1 MVCERAV
8 QSKMKPN
15 VIIYLLFSLFVILM
29 SWESQNAVAVASLHQ
44 EVTQE
49 EAIRLRILANSDSIK
64 DQALKRDIRDSVN
77 EAITEMV
84 VDIRDLDEAK
94 ATIEGNLVVI
104 EEIVEQELKKIGLD
118 QSYDVSFSEVQFPTK
133 LYGNIVYPAGLY
145 DAVLITLGEGKGENW
160 WCVLFPPLCFL
171 DMANGEATES
181 NTVSAEEPTET
192 EEDEDEVEVAFF
204 VVEFFSTIMD
214 RIFSSEK
221 A

>member
-1 MVCERAV
+1 MFV
-8 QSKMKPN
+8 
-15 VIIYLLFSLFVILM
+15 LLI
-29 SWESQNAVAVASLHQ
+29 SWESENAVAVASFHQ
-44 EVTQE
+44 EVSQE

-77 EAITEMV
+77 EAITDMV
-84 VDIRDLDEAK
+84 IDINDLNEAK
-94 ATIEGNLVVI
+94 ATIEDNLAMI
-104 EEIVEQELKKIGLD
+104 EGIVEQELINMGIN
-118 QSYDVSFSEVQFPTK
+118 QSYEVSFSEVQFPTK

-171 DMANGEATES
+171 DMANGEATDTS
-181 NTVSAEEPTET
+181 TVEAEEPNET
-192 EEDEDEVEVAFF
+192 EEEVEVAFF
-204 VVEFFSTIMD
+204 VVEMFSSIID

>member
-1 MVCERAV
+1 
-8 QSKMKPN
+8 MKPN
-15 VIIYLLFSLFVILM
+15 VIIYLLFSLFVLLI
-29 SWESQNAVAVASLHQ
+29 SWESENAVAVASFHQ
-44 EVTQE
+44 EVSQE

-77 EAITEMV
+77 EAITDMV
-84 VDIRDLDEAK
+84 IDINDLNEAK
-94 ATIEGNLVVI
+94 ATIEDNLAMI
-104 EEIVEQELKKIGLD
+104 EGIVEQELINMGIN
-118 QSYDVSFSEVQFPTK
+118 QSYEVSFSEVQFPTK

-171 DMANGEATES
+171 DMANGEATDTS
-181 NTVSAEEPTET
+181 TVEAEEPNET
-192 EEDEDEVEVAFF
+192 EEEVEVAFF
-204 VVEFFSTIMD
+204 VVEMFSSIID